1 MALTKITSNVVKDD
15 AVTSAKIVDG
25 GIATADIAA
34 NAVTSA
40 KIAQNSILTKHIDD
54 GQVTTDQLGADA
66 VTNAKIANQAIGPAN
81 LSNTIITDLT
91 AVTAATGDLLMV
103 ADISDSNNLKK
114 IPVSSILLGNA
125 ATATTAGTVT
135 TAAQSAITSL
145 GTLTTLTVDDITING
160 STISDSGDLTLDLG
174 GDLIIDVDGDNVWFD
189 AAGTRFLS
197 ISQVSSDV
205 YIGTEQNDKDLIFR
219 GKDGSSTIT
228 ALTLDM
234 SEAGAATFNSSITSG
249 AITSSGLLTLNDNYA
264 MINAGTTSNTTL
276 EPVIWARSQVGAS
289 VVQMNVQGDE
299 WQFGGGGTLDTT
311 PILKLKYGTNVATFA
326 GTVEATRLGLGV
338 APHASAALNI
348 TTTNQ
353 HMRLNNGSE
362 LGIIS
367 LESDGALRIWSH
379 GDSSNNEIEFYQG
392 TGSGSA
398 SMTINGSGN
407 VGIGTDAPQQRL
419 EVGGSGANI
428 YLGNNSA
435 DTNFI
440 HTGGCLGLSADTDI
454 YITADAND
462 TSSATPPAG
471 VIVFGGGSNT
481 DTDSNL
487 NFTEAEFGNNGA
499 PRVEYARFH
508 SNGFFGLNTT
518 PGVELD
524 IKRKTNAYPLR
535 IGSSQGEGRAMVF
548 ADIHASPSKYNWLV
562 GSQYNID
569 NSFEITPSTAVGG
582 YTFSTPGILVKQDG
596 KVGIGETIPLAK
608 LHVREGDSGQGT
620 INSNFD
626 QLCLEDD
633 AHAGMTI
640 LSGSNSNDGAIY
652 FGDVNSND
660 VGQIKYKHGTDTLAF
675 TTSGAEQLTLY
686 QTQNGGITEG
696 YLKLASIDSATLI
709 INADTDNSEEDGVP
723 TLDFKM
729 DGSQTR
735 LKVGVDASNNPY
747 ISTQSDIAL
756 PLQIKTGTSGN
767 NRVYIN
773 DTGMQI
779 SDGTAG
785 APDHML
791 QLVHEGNPV
800 DDRTF
805 ISIVN
810 GSGTGDIGTPESHI
824 DFEFFDTNSNQFPQ
838 ARISVGTGNY
848 PGQDANTQILEGE
861 GYITL
866 RTNDATNSN
875 ATEVDPAPAL
885 IARGDGGVQIAYDG
899 TNDRA
904 GYLYVGKDWGATNH
918 RINRGVSQGGIILV
932 ISAYNS
938 SGQDTALFYG
948 CSGQD
953 ASSSAAGL
961 RMQKNSST
969 NRSINAAGTINAS
982 GSDYA
987 EYVKKSDTCGAI
999 AKGDIC
1005 GIDANSKLTDKWSEA
1020 HSFVVK
1026 STDPS
1031 YVGGDTWG
1039 TLTKPELTKRGYVD
1053 IEKPAPETKEEYAA
1067 RKTKYETDLA
1077 AFETALEAERVKYD
1091 RIAFSGQVPCNLTGA
1106 SVGDYIIPKQGTSD
1120 TITGEAVSSPTFEQY
1135 QKAVGKVWKVLD
1147 NGNAWISV
1155 KIG

>member
-1 MALTKITSNVVKDD
+1 MRINATGV
-15 AVTSAKIVDG
+15 
-25 GIATADIAA
+25 GIA
-34 NAVTSA
+34 
-40 KIAQNSILTKHIDD
+40 Q
-54 GQVTTDQLGADA
+54 
-66 VTNAKIANQAIGPAN
+66 
-81 LSNTIITDLT
+81 
-91 AVTAATGDLLMV
+91 
-103 ADISDSNNLKK
+103 
-114 IPVSSILLGNA
+114 
-125 ATATTAGTVT
+125 
-135 TAAQSAITSL
+135 
-145 GTLTTLTVDDITING
+145 
-160 STISDSGDLTLDLG
+160 
-174 GDLIIDVDGDNVWFD
+174 
-189 AAGTRFLS
+189 
-197 ISQVSSDV
+197 
-205 YIGTEQNDKDLIFR
+205 
-219 GKDGSSTIT
+219 
-228 ALTLDM
+228 
-234 SEAGAATFNSSITSG
+234 
-249 AITSSGLLTLNDNYA
+249 
-264 MINAGTTSNTTL
+264 
-276 EPVIWARSQVGAS
+276 
-289 VVQMNVQGDE
+289 
-299 WQFGGGGTLDTT
+299 T
-311 PILKLKYGTNVATFA
+311 PN
-326 GTVEATRLGLGV
+326 
-338 APHASAALNI
+338 
-348 TTTNQ
+348 
-353 HMRLNNGSE
+353 
-362 LGIIS
+362 
-367 LESDGALRIWSH
+367 
-379 GDSSNNEIEFYQG
+379 
-392 TGSGSA
+392 
-398 SMTINGSGN
+398 
-407 VGIGTDAPQQRL
+407 QRL
-419 EVGGSGANI
+419 QVGGSGANI

-440 HTGGCLGLSADTDI
+440 HTGGCLGLSADTDV
-454 YITADAND
+454 YITCDSND
-462 TSSATPPAG
+462 TSNDPAPAG
-471 VIVFGGGSNT
+471 TIIFGGGSNT

-487 NFTEAEFGNNGA
+487 DFTEAEFGNNGA
-499 PRVEYARFH
+499 PRVEYGRFH

-524 IKRKTNAYPLR
+524 LKRKTNAYPFR
-535 IGSSQGEGRAMVF
+535 IGSEAGQGRAMVF
-548 ADIHASPSKYNWLV
+548 ADVASTPSKYNWLV

-640 LSGSNSNDGAIY
+640 LSGNSSDGAIY

-660 VGQIKYKHGTDTLAF
+660 IGQVKYKHGTNEMAL
-675 TTSGAEQLTLY
+675 
-686 QTQNGGITEG
+686 TQNGHETVLLSHTGA
-696 YLKLASIDSATLI
+696 YLKGLNSYTLT
-709 INADTDNSEEDGVP
+709 INADTDNSGEDGVP

-735 LKVGVDASNNPY
+735 LKMGVDASNLPY

-756 PLQIKTGTSGN
+756 PLQIQTGTSGQ

-779 SDGTAG
+779 RKNGAAV
-785 APDHML
+785 APDHIL
-791 QLVHEGNPV
+791 QLVQDGAPQ
-800 DDRTF
+800 DDLTF

-810 GSGTGDIGTPESHI
+810 GTGTGDISTPESHI
-824 DFEFFDTNSNQFPQ
+824 DFEFFDANSNQFPQ

-861 GYITL
+861 GYISL
-866 RTNDATNSN
+866 RTNDATNAN

-885 IARGDGGVQIAYDG
+885 IARGDGGVQVAYTG
-899 TNDRA
+899 SADRA
-904 GYLYVGKDWGATNH
+904 GYFYAGKDWGATNH
-918 RINRGVSQGGIILV
+918 RINRGVVQGGIILV

-948 CSGQD
+948 CTGQD
-953 ASSSAAGL
+953 ASSTAAGL

-987 EYVKKSDTCGAI
+987 EYVKKSDTCGVI

-1005 GIDANSKLTDKWSEA
+1005 GIDANSKITDKWSEA

-1039 TLTKPELTKRGYVD
+1039 TLKRPELTRRGYVD
-1053 IEKPAPETKEEYAA
+1053 IDNPAFETKEEYAA
-1067 RKTKYETDLA
+1067 RVSQHETDLA

-1106 SVGDYIIPKQGTSD
+1106 SVGDYIIPKEGTSD

-1135 QKAVGKVWKVLD
+1135 QKAVGKVWKILD
-1147 NGNAWISV
+1147 NGKAWISV